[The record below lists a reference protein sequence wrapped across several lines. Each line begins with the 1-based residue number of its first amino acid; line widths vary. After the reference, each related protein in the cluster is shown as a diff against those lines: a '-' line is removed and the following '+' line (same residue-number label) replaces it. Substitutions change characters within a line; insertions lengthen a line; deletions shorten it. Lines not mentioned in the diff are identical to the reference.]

1 MPAVCAVT
9 GSDVTVG
16 GERGDRGGLAAG
28 QGGQQAGGAL
38 RAADGDRGRGR
49 RLTGRRTPVSAR
61 RVVSVQLLV
70 VDLRSGCGFTS
81 SSRGE
86 STARQRRTHRPR
98 RNRLRS
104 SPLCSHVHFTV
115 AQWKPNSRSLSVEK
129 APNVSQGSVAT
140 RLRRGGIYNET

>member
-38 RAADGDRGRGR
+38 CAADGDRGRGR
-49 RLTGRRTPVSAR
+49 RLSGRGTPVSA

-70 VDLRSGCGFTS
+70 VDLRSGSRFTS
-81 SSRGE
+81 TSRGE
-86 STARQRRTHRPR
+86 SAARQRRTHRPR

-104 SPLCSHVHFTV
+104 SPLCSHVHYRV
-115 AQWKPNSRSLSVEK
+115 AQWKPNS
-129 APNVSQGSVAT
+129 
-140 RLRRGGIYNET
+140 